1 MYRGRHCRLPRYSK
15 PVPEQLNREYAIQ
28 GTVSLQLE
36 KAFNGGVI
44 MYKKQLVFQKYV
56 CLLAVI
62 AAAAAFVY
70 SLGMITDIYDT
81 LYSTMMNPND
91 LTQTF
96 VPGSI
101 IYYDMQDF
109 NKQFTN
115 VSIVL
120 ILTACLLYLT
130 NTQIR
135 RKYYIGNYAA
145 IGIYSVAT
153 LGVTVW
159 SHLQIAAFKTQFLTT
174 VDFEA
179 LKAFAEMWNK
189 PYSESTFMLDLHYAV
204 AALAVLSV
212 AALIG
217 NMVWKIQL
225 MKAENALIE
234 EGKEAVA

>member
-1 MYRGRHCRLPRYSK
+1 
-15 PVPEQLNREYAIQ
+15 
-28 GTVSLQLE
+28 
-36 KAFNGGVI
+36 
-44 MYKKQLVFQKYV
+44 MYKKQLVFQKHI

-62 AAAAAFVY
+62 AAAMSFVY
-70 SLGMITDIYDT
+70 SLGIITDIYDT

-101 IYYDMQDF
+101 IYYDMQGF
-109 NKQFTN
+109 NKQYTN

-135 RKYYIGNYAA
+135 RKYYIGNYVA

-153 LGVTVW
+153 LGVTIW
-159 SHLQIAAFKTQFLTT
+159 SHLQISAFKTQFLTT

-179 LKAFAEMWNK
+179 LKAFSEMWNK
-189 PYSESTFMLDLHYAV
+189 PYSESTLMLDLHYVVAAV
-204 AALAVLSV
+204 AVISV

-225 MKAENALIE
+225 MKAEDALIE
-234 EGKEAVA
+234 AGKEAVA